1 MMDKVFQSRCY
12 SHSRNISDVPYS
24 VVVSHT
30 LKETHLEIMTHC
42 VDKIISLHH
51 DLNFYILVKY
61 FLILC
66 YWKIWGFFPPYEQLK
81 RELTISYNVLFQI
94 LDYVK
99 WYFNNIDKRKW
110 KVLVVTQ
117 MTINFILILI
127 LIIFLDK
134 FITQKCI
141 LYHNP
146 KMYTIMLIFIT
157 IFLSKNYKM
166 PEEFSYLTDR
176 YIRNIIIINW
186 QLLND
191 NYYTILK
198 EATISRFD
206 FDSWL
211 PRFSISS
218 MFSGSQLNLMNTT
231 TLRETK
237 F

>member
-42 VDKIISLHH
+42 VDKIISLYH

-66 YWKIWGFFPPYEQLK
+66 YSKILVFSPYEQLK
-81 RELTISYNVLFQI
+81 RELTISYNVFFQI

-117 MTINFILILI
+117 RIINFILI

-141 LYHNP
+141 L
-146 KMYTIMLIFIT
+146 
-157 IFLSKNYKM
+157 
-166 PEEFSYLTDR
+166 
-176 YIRNIIIINW
+176 
-186 QLLND
+186 
-191 NYYTILK
+191 
-198 EATISRFD
+198 
-206 FDSWL
+206 
-211 PRFSISS
+211 
-218 MFSGSQLNLMNTT
+218 
-231 TLRETK
+231 
-237 F
+237 